1 MPKGST
7 TTWGLKDGHT
17 RFDKFNGHMDWLAP
31 KFHTQNAK
39 AQVSL
44 SFGPRLE
51 FSFGIASAAAELYAR
66 MDMPGVDF
74 MVGTKK
80 SKFLRFSVFSS
91 S

>member
-7 TTWGLKDGHT
+7 TTWGIRDGDT
-17 RFDKFNGHMDWLAP
+17 RFDKFNGHIDWLAP

-39 AQVSL
+39 ASVGL
-44 SFGPRLE
+44 SFGPRME
-51 FSFGIASAAAELYAR
+51 FGFGAGPVAAELYAR

-80 SKFLRFSVFSS
+80 GEFLRLSVFPPS
-91 S
+91 